1 MVSGVGNISS
11 QFLLPCRALALSERK
26 NTSKPA
32 CVYLTELFFAQT
44 ADVNFY
50 FCASLWRIF
59 SSNTPPFLSFFI
71 GWLFPLWA
79 TSGCKTRCLPFI
91 WLSIRTQ
98 IQRTLWLCRIVQ
110 AEAWRNHVE
119 GQRNSEALINQ
130 TAGDW
135 LFRKLDFC
143 SFQLQQSWTNDA
155 ATIWGTLIKVLVL

>member
-59 SSNTPPFLSFFI
+59 SSNTPP
-71 GWLFPLWA
+71 
-79 TSGCKTRCLPFI
+79 RCLPFI

-98 IQRTLWLCRIVQ
+98 IQRTLWLCRIAQ

-130 TAGDW
+130 AAGDW